1 MAVLYIVIPCY
12 NEEAVLPETNS
23 RLIKKLSEL
32 IKKGKCAAESRILYV
47 DDGSRDK
54 TWELIARAHEE
65 NTLVCGLKLAH
76 NKGHQNAL
84 LAGLMSARELCDCT
98 ISMDAD
104 LQDDVEIIEDF
115 MDKYLEGYEVVYGVR
130 SDRKSDTFF
139 KRATAQ
145 GYYKFMKKLGV
156 DLVYNHADCRLM
168 GSRALEAM
176 SHYRET
182 NLFLRGIVPSIG
194 FKSTNIYY
202 ERAERFAGESKYPLK
217 KMLYFAWDGITSFSV
232 KPLKLITKTGV
243 FFMILSILGLIYS
256 LIAKLVGFAPAGI
269 PCIVSTVGF
278 FSSLILIALGVTAS
292 YIGKMYSEV
301 KDRPRYIIDEF
312 LK

>member
-32 IKKGKCAAESRILYV
+32 IEKGKCAAESRILYV

-65 NTLVCGLKLAH
+65 NPLVCGLKLAH

-98 ISMDAD
+98 VSMDAD

-176 SHYRET
+176 SRYRET

-202 ERAERFAGESKYPLK
+202 DRAERFAGESKYHIK

-256 LIAKLVGFAPAGI
+256 LVAKLVGFAPAGI
-269 PCIVSTVGF
+269 PCIASTVAF

>member
-23 RLIKKLSEL
+23 RLVKKLSEL
-32 IKKGKCAAESRILYV
+32 IEKGKCAAESRILYV

-65 NTLVCGLKLAH
+65 NPLVCGLKLAH

-98 ISMDAD
+98 VSMDAD

-256 LIAKLVGFAPAGI
+256 LVAKLVGFAPAGI

>member
-23 RLIKKLSEL
+23 RLVKKLSEL
-32 IKKGKCAAESRILYV
+32 IEKGKCAAESRILYV

-65 NTLVCGLKLAH
+65 NPLVCGLKLAH

-98 ISMDAD
+98 VSIDAD

-256 LIAKLVGFAPAGI
+256 LVAKLVGFAPAGI

>member
-1 MAVLYIVIPCY
+1 MTTLFLVVPCY

-23 RLIKKLSEL
+23 RLVKKLSEL
-32 IKKGKCAAESRILYV
+32 IEKGKCAAESRILYV

-65 NTLVCGLKLAH
+65 NPLVCGLKLAH

-98 ISMDAD
+98 VSMDAD

-156 DLVYNHADCRLM
+156 DLVFNHADCRLM

-256 LIAKLVGFAPAGI
+256 LVAKLVGFAPAGI
-269 PCIVSTVGF
+269 PCVVSTVGF

>member
-23 RLIKKLSEL
+23 RLLKKLSEL
-32 IKKGKCAAESRILYV
+32 IEKGKCAAESRILYV

-65 NTLVCGLKLAH
+65 NPLVCGLKLAH

-98 ISMDAD
+98 VSMDAD

-156 DLVYNHADCRLM
+156 DLVFNHADCRLM

-256 LIAKLVGFAPAGI
+256 LVAELVGFAPAGI
-269 PCIVSTVGF
+269 PCVVSTVGF

>member
-23 RLIKKLSEL
+23 RLVKKLSEL
-32 IKKGKCAAESRILYV
+32 IGKGKCAAESRILYV

-65 NTLVCGLKLAH
+65 NPLVCGLKLAH

-98 ISMDAD
+98 VSMDAD

-156 DLVYNHADCRLM
+156 DLVFNHADCRLM

-256 LIAKLVGFAPAGI
+256 LVAKLVGFAPAGI
-269 PCIVSTVGF
+269 PCVVSTVGF

>member
-23 RLIKKLSEL
+23 RLVKKLSEL
-32 IKKGKCAAESRILYV
+32 IEKGKCAAESRILYV

-65 NTLVCGLKLAH
+65 NPLVCGLKLAH

-98 ISMDAD
+98 VSMDAD

-156 DLVYNHADCRLM
+156 DLVFNHADCRLM

-256 LIAKLVGFAPAGI
+256 LVAKLVGFAPAGI

>member
-23 RLIKKLSEL
+23 RLVKKLSEL
-32 IKKGKCAAESRILYV
+32 IEKGKCAAESRILYV

-65 NTLVCGLKLAH
+65 NPLVCGLKLAH

-98 ISMDAD
+98 VSMDAD

-156 DLVYNHADCRLM
+156 DLVFNHADCRLM

-256 LIAKLVGFAPAGI
+256 LVAELVGFAPAGI
-269 PCIVSTVGF
+269 PCVVSTVGF

>member
-23 RLIKKLSEL
+23 RLVKKLSEL
-32 IKKGKCAAESRILYV
+32 IEKGKCAAESRILYV

-65 NTLVCGLKLAH
+65 NPLVCGLKLAH

-98 ISMDAD
+98 VSMDAD

-156 DLVYNHADCRLM
+156 DLVFNHADCRLM

-194 FKSTNIYY
+194 FKSTNI
-202 ERAERFAGESKYPLK
+202 
-217 KMLYFAWDGITSFSV
+217 
-232 KPLKLITKTGV
+232 
-243 FFMILSILGLIYS
+243 
-256 LIAKLVGFAPAGI
+256 
-269 PCIVSTVGF
+269 
-278 FSSLILIALGVTAS
+278 
-292 YIGKMYSEV
+292 
-301 KDRPRYIIDEF
+301 
-312 LK
+312 

>member
-1 MAVLYIVIPCY
+1 M
-12 NEEAVLPETNS
+12 
-23 RLIKKLSEL
+23 
-32 IKKGKCAAESRILYV
+32 

-65 NTLVCGLKLAH
+65 NPLVCGLKLAH

-98 ISMDAD
+98 VSMDAD

-256 LIAKLVGFAPAGI
+256 LVAKLVGFAPAGI

>member
-32 IKKGKCAAESRILYV
+32 IEKGKCAAESRILYV

-54 TWELIARAHEE
+54 TWELIARAHED
-65 NTLVCGLKLAH
+65 NPLVCGLKLAH

-98 ISMDAD
+98 VSMDAD

-156 DLVYNHADCRLM
+156 DLVFNHADCRLM

-256 LIAKLVGFAPAGI
+256 LVAKLVGFAPAGI
-269 PCIVSTVGF
+269 PCVVSTVGF

>member
-23 RLIKKLSEL
+23 RLVKKLSEL
-32 IKKGKCAAESRILYV
+32 IEKGKCAAESRILYV

-65 NTLVCGLKLAH
+65 NPLVCGLKLAH

-84 LAGLMSARELCDCT
+84 LAGLMSARELCNCT
-98 ISMDAD
+98 VSMDAD

-156 DLVYNHADCRLM
+156 DLVFNHADCRIM
-168 GSRALEAM
+168 CSRALEAM

-256 LIAKLVGFAPAGI
+256 LVAKLVGFAPAGI
-269 PCIVSTVGF
+269 PCVVSTVGF

>member
-23 RLIKKLSEL
+23 RLVKKLSEL
-32 IKKGKCAAESRILYV
+32 IEKGKCAAESRILYV

-65 NTLVCGLKLAH
+65 NPLVCGLKLAH

-98 ISMDAD
+98 VSMDAD

-156 DLVYNHADCRLM
+156 DLVFNHADCRLM

-243 FFMILSILGLIYS
+243 FFMMLSILGLIYS
-256 LIAKLVGFAPAGI
+256 LVAKLIGFAPAGI
-269 PCIVSTVGF
+269 PCVVSTVGF

>member
-23 RLIKKLSEL
+23 RLVKKLSEL
-32 IKKGKCAAESRILYV
+32 IEKGKCAAESRILYV

-65 NTLVCGLKLAH
+65 NPLVCGLKLAH

-98 ISMDAD
+98 VSMDAD

-115 MDKYLEGYEVVYGVR
+115 MDKYIEGYEVVYGVR

-156 DLVYNHADCRLM
+156 DLVFNHADCRLM

-256 LIAKLVGFAPAGI
+256 LVAKLVGFAPAGI
-269 PCIVSTVGF
+269 PCVVSTVGF

>member
-23 RLIKKLSEL
+23 RLVKKLSEL
-32 IKKGKCAAESRILYV
+32 IEKGKCAAESRILYV

-65 NTLVCGLKLAH
+65 NPLVCGLKLAH

-98 ISMDAD
+98 VSMDAD

-130 SDRKSDTFF
+130 SDRKSNTFF

-156 DLVYNHADCRLM
+156 DLVFNHADCRLM

-256 LIAKLVGFAPAGI
+256 LVAKLVGFAPAGI
-269 PCIVSTVGF
+269 PCVVSTVGF

>member
-23 RLIKKLSEL
+23 RLVKKLSEL
-32 IKKGKCAAESRILYV
+32 IEKGKCAAESRILYV

-65 NTLVCGLKLAH
+65 NPLVCGLKLAH

-98 ISMDAD
+98 VSMDAD

-156 DLVYNHADCRLM
+156 DLVFNHADCRLM

-182 NLFLRGIVPSIG
+182 NLFLRGIIPSIG

-256 LIAKLVGFAPAGI
+256 LVAKLVGFAPAGI
-269 PCIVSTVGF
+269 PCVVSTVGF

>member
-23 RLIKKLSEL
+23 RLVKKLSEL
-32 IKKGKCAAESRILYV
+32 IEKGKCAAESRILYV

-54 TWELIARAHEE
+54 TWELVARAHEE
-65 NTLVCGLKLAH
+65 NPLVCGLKLAH

-98 ISMDAD
+98 VSMDAD

-156 DLVYNHADCRLM
+156 DLVFNHADCRLM

-256 LIAKLVGFAPAGI
+256 LVAKLVGFAPAGI
-269 PCIVSTVGF
+269 PCVVSTVGF

>member
-23 RLIKKLSEL
+23 RLVKKLSEL
-32 IKKGKCAAESRILYV
+32 IEKGKCAAESRILYV

-65 NTLVCGLKLAH
+65 NPLVCGLKLAH

-98 ISMDAD
+98 VSMDAD

-156 DLVYNHADCRLM
+156 DLVFNHADCRLM

-256 LIAKLVGFAPAGI
+256 LVAKLVGFAPAGI
-269 PCIVSTVGF
+269 PCVVSTVGF

>member
-65 NTLVCGLKLAH
+65 NSLVCGLKLAH

-243 FFMILSILGLIYS
+243 FFMVLSILGLIYS

>member
-23 RLIKKLSEL
+23 RLVKKLSEL
-32 IKKGKCAAESRILYV
+32 IEKGKCAAESRILYV

-65 NTLVCGLKLAH
+65 NPLVCGLKLAH

-98 ISMDAD
+98 VSMDAD

-256 LIAKLVGFAPAGI
+256 LVAKLVGFAPAGI
-269 PCIVSTVGF
+269 PCVVSTVGF

>member
-23 RLIKKLSEL
+23 RLVKKLSEL
-32 IKKGKCAAESRILYV
+32 IEKGKCAAESRILYV

-65 NTLVCGLKLAH
+65 NPLVCGLKLAH

-98 ISMDAD
+98 VSMDAD

>member
-23 RLIKKLSEL
+23 RLVKKLSEL
-32 IKKGKCAAESRILYV
+32 IEKGKCAAESRILYV

-65 NTLVCGLKLAH
+65 NPLVCGLKLAH

-98 ISMDAD
+98 VSMDAD

-243 FFMILSILGLIYS
+243 FFMMLSILGLIYS
-256 LIAKLVGFAPAGI
+256 LVAKLIGFAPAGI
-269 PCIVSTVGF
+269 PCVVSTVGF

>member
-32 IKKGKCAAESRILYV
+32 IEKGKCAAESRILYV

-54 TWELIARAHEE
+54 TWELIARAHED
-65 NTLVCGLKLAH
+65 NPLVCGLKLAH

-98 ISMDAD
+98 VSMDAD

-156 DLVYNHADCRLM
+156 DLVFNHADCRLK

-256 LIAKLVGFAPAGI
+256 LVAKLVGFAPAGI
-269 PCIVSTVGF
+269 PCVVSTVGF